1 MSNKNRKI
9 AGVVFLVILIVV
21 GAILEAKKTG
31 GHTGNVLEGLGI
43 LGLLGIAV
51 DWIHTH

>member
-9 AGVVFLVILIVV
+9 IGVIFLVILIAV
-21 GAILEAKKTG
+21 GAILEAKKTAS
-31 GHTGNVLEGLGI
+31 HSGNILEGLGV

-51 DWIHTH
+51 DWIQTH

>member
-9 AGVVFLVILIVV
+9 AGVAFLVILIIV
-21 GAILEAKKTG
+21 GAILEVKKDG
-31 GHTGNVLEGLGI
+31 GHIGNALEGLGV